1 MNNFNSIYNFVSGP
15 LVWLAFIVFI
25 GGSIYRIW
33 NLISLVNKKEKYIYT
48 FMSLKYS
55 LRSIM
60 HWITPFATVN
70 WRKRPVMTIITFVFH
85 AGLVIMPFFVS
96 AHVIMFHNAWGF
108 SWGSLPE
115 SFTDAV
121 TLLVIIACVIFLL
134 RRLVLREV
142 KFLTDASDYG
152 ILLMAA
158 APFITG
164 FMAYH
169 NIWNYHFWIILHI
182 LSGEIML
189 VAIPFTRLSHMLYAV
204 FTRSYIGSEFGKVRH
219 ARDW

>member
-15 LVWLAFIVFI
+15 LVWLAFIIFI

-33 NLISLVNKKEKYIYT
+33 SLISLVNKKEKYIYT

-85 AGLVIMPFFVS
+85 AGLVIMPLFVS

>member
-33 NLISLVNKKEKYIYT
+33 SLISLVNKKEKYIYT

-85 AGLVIMPFFVS
+85 AGLVIMPLFVS

>member
-15 LVWLAFIVFI
+15 LVWLAFIIFI

>member
-15 LVWLAFIVFI
+15 LVWLAFIIFI

-33 NLISLVNKKEKYIYT
+33 SLISLVNKKEKYIYT

>member
-1 MNNFNSIYNFVSGP
+1 MNDFNSIYNFVSGP
-15 LVWLAFIVFI
+15 LVWLAFIIFI

-33 NLISLVNKKEKYIYT
+33 SLISLVNKKEKYIYT

-85 AGLVIMPFFVS
+85 AGLVIMPLFVS

-108 SWGSLPE
+108 SWASLPE

-152 ILLMAA
+152 ILLMAV

>member
-1 MNNFNSIYNFVSGP
+1 MNDFNSIYNFVSGP
-15 LVWLAFIVFI
+15 LVWLAFIIFI

-33 NLISLVNKKEKYIYT
+33 SLISLVNKKEKYIYT

-108 SWGSLPE
+108 SWASLPE

-169 NIWNYHFWIILHI
+169 NIWNYHFWIILHM
-182 LSGEIML
+182 LSGQIML

>member
-15 LVWLAFIVFI
+15 LVWLAFIIFI

-33 NLISLVNKKEKYIYT
+33 SLISLVNKKEKYIYT

-85 AGLVIMPFFVS
+85 AGLVIMPLFVS

-108 SWGSLPE
+108 SWASLPE

-169 NIWNYHFWIILHI
+169 NICNYHFWVILHM

-189 VAIPFTRLSHMLYAV
+189 VAIPFTRLSHMIYAV
-204 FTRSYIGSEFGKVRH
+204 FTRAYIGSEFGKVRH

>member
-15 LVWLAFIVFI
+15 LVWLAFILFI
-25 GGSIYRIW
+25 GGSIYKIW
-33 NLISLVNKKEKYIYT
+33 NLISLVNKKERYIYT

-70 WRKRPVMTIITFVFH
+70 WRKRPVMTITTFIFH
-85 AGLVIMPFFVS
+85 AGLVIMPLFVS

-115 SFTDAV
+115 SFTDGV
-121 TLLVIIACVIFLL
+121 TLLVIISCTIFLL

-142 KFLTDASDYG
+142 KFLSDAADFG
-152 ILLMAA
+152 VLLIAA

-164 FMAYH
+164 FLAYH
-169 NIWNYHFWIILHI
+169 NIGNYHFWLILHI
-182 LSGEIML
+182 LSEEIML
-189 VAIPFTRLSHMLYAV
+189 VAIPFTRLSHMIYAV
-204 FTRSYIGSEFGKVRH
+204 FTRAYIGSEFGKVRH

>member
-1 MNNFNSIYNFVSGP
+1 MNDFNSIYNFVSGP
-15 LVWLAFIVFI
+15 LVWLAFIIFI

-33 NLISLVNKKEKYIYT
+33 SLISLVNKKEKYIYT

-108 SWGSLPE
+108 SWASLPE

-152 ILLMAA
+152 ILLMAV

-169 NIWNYHFWIILHI
+169 NIWNYHFWVILHM
-182 LSGEIML
+182 LSGQIML

-204 FTRSYIGSEFGKVRH
+204 FTRAYIGSEFGKVRH
-219 ARDW
+219 AKDW